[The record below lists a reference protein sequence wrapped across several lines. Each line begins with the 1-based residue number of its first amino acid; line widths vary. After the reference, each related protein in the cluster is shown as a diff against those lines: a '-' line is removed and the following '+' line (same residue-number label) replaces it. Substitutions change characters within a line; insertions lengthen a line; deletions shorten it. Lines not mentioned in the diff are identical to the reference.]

1 MACECGAAKTYKAPP
16 KSMLHS
22 DWCVDSPA
30 YKPKPVKFV
39 NDFKF
44 VFGGF
49 PQGVQNV
56 MYAGSL
62 PAPKAPAPI
71 PCEPGCP
78 NGAMAEYKID
88 YPKSFMSFGAAAATQ
103 FAGKTKYF
111 CGGCTNPLGHAS
123 LRSQGCTVTKL

>member
-71 PCEPGCP
+71 PCDSGCLVTP
-78 NGAMAEYKID
+78 ADVKID
-88 YPKSFMSFGAAAATQ
+88 YPNDKRWGSH
-103 FAGKTKYF
+103 AGKTKYF
-111 CGGCTNPLGHAS
+111 CMVCSNPANRYS
-123 LRSQGCTVTKL
+123 LISGGCTVTKL